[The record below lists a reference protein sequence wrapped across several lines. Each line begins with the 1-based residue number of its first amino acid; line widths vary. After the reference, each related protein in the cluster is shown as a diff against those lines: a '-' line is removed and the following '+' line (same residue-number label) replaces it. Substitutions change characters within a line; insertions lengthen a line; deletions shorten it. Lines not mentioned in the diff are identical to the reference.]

1 MKGIGLLLILI
12 SLNNCT
18 FTPVI
23 DTSGRSGTFNDS
35 KAEEITNDLQHCKTL
50 AKENTSTLIESGKY
64 IYNYYLRASVLWLS
78 PKANY
83 NYPKLYRSC
92 LKGRGHSVL
101 N

>member
-12 SLNNCT
+12 SLSNCAYK
-18 FTPVI
+18 PVV
-23 DTSGRSGTFNDS
+23 DSSGRSGTFS
-35 KAEEITNDLQHCKTL
+35 ETKAVEITNDLQHCKTL
-50 AKENTSTLIESGKY
+50 AKANTSTLIESSKY

>member
-12 SLNNCT
+12 SLSNCAYK
-18 FTPVI
+18 PVV
-23 DTSGRSGTFNDS
+23 DTSGRSGTFDNT
-35 KAEEITNDLQHCKTL
+35 KAVELTNDLQHCKTL
-50 AKENTSTLIESGKY
+50 AKDNTNTLVEGGKY
-64 IYNYYLRASVLWLS
+64 VYNYYFRPSVLWLS

-83 NYPKLYRSC
+83 NYPDMYRSC